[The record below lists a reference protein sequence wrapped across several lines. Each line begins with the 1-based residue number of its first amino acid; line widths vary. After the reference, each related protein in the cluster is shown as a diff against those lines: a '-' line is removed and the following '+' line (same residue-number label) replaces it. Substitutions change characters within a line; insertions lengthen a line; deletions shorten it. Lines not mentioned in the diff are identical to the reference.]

1 MTRAGGEAGNESQ
14 YRVMAW
20 PLIILSAVT
29 VIWVFSKSTERF
41 SPCRDHGRA
50 PRAAEGG
57 PFAWSSWAALGL
69 AVAGAVLA
77 WLEFGRSGAKQIGF
91 VEKIPPLFRL
101 FAERWYIDR
110 FYGLLVNLVV
120 DRGISYLCY
129 QNDNKVIDGSIDE
142 LSEGTVEGGR
152 IVAFLQ
158 SGMIQ
163 YRLLV
168 IFAVMVLLS
177 IYFFFPVI

>member
-1 MTRAGGEAGNESQ
+1 
-14 YRVMAW
+14 MAW

-29 VIWVFSKSTERF
+29 VVLGFFGDRLKAFLDAGITVGGTAGGEHFALPSWV
-41 SPCRDHGRA
+41 P
-50 PRAAEGG
+50 
-57 PFAWSSWAALGL
+57 LGL
-69 AVAGAVLA
+69 AGAGLVLA
-77 WLEFGRSGAKQIGF
+77 WLEFGRRGAKQIGF
-91 VEKIPPLFRL
+91 VERIPPLFRL

-129 QNDNKVIDGSIDE
+129 QNDNKVIDASIDE
-142 LSEGTVEGGR
+142 LCEGTVEGGR

-177 IYFFFPVI
+177 IYFFFQVI

>member
-1 MTRAGGEAGNESQ
+1 
-14 YRVMAW
+14 
-20 PLIILSAVT
+20 
-29 VIWVFSKSTERF
+29 
-41 SPCRDHGRA
+41 
-50 PRAAEGG
+50 
-57 PFAWSSWAALGL
+57 LGL
-69 AVAGAVLA
+69 AVAGTALA

-91 VEKIPPLFRL
+91 VEKIPPLYRL
-101 FAERWYIDR
+101 FAERWYIDH
-110 FYGLLVNLVV
+110 FYGLLVNRVI

-142 LSEGTVEGGR
+142 LSEATIGSGR
-152 IVAFLQ
+152 VAAFLQ

-177 IYFFFPVI
+177 IYFFFQVF